1 MDRADLERL
10 DRDALI
16 ARAEGV
22 GVARARILT
31 RPELVDE
38 LLLRS
43 AVNQAEKDRSRGL
56 FGRARDLLARVVERG
71 LHLPDAAE
79 RIRSISMTSL
89 PVARPSAPAALP
101 TVTLAEIYAAQGH
114 RQRAVETLERVLA
127 REPDHAP
134 ARALVARLRD
144 AAYPMPAPPL
154 PPEDEEAI
162 LREPAAATPPPRAD
176 PSDRAELGD
185 LPEESEVWRDVASSS
200 DARIGANA
208 GTADRAEPVALD
220 DAALSARCDVDEC
233 VAIPVAEAT
242 LYVYWQVR
250 ERSFES
256 LRAERPAGVVSIRSI
271 VITPTW
277 DGPRSA
283 VRDYDVNATFG
294 DFFIPDVPGG
304 AVARVAVGLRD
315 GEVFV
320 PVAHS
325 PALEIPEGATYPLL
339 ATSLVR
345 WTPAG
350 VHPVAAHDRDSSS
363 IERAVARVRRNAA
376 AEERVRRAPEI
387 DRGNSERW
395 AETPSSSAASPQT
408 TSNG

>member
-43 AVNQAEKDRSRGL
+43 AANQAEKERSRGL

-71 LHLPDAAE
+71 LHLPDAAD
-79 RIRSISMTSL
+79 RIRSISMISL

-154 PPEDEEAI
+154 PPEDDEA
-162 LREPAAATPPPRAD
+162 LRGEPAAATPLPQAD
-176 PSDRAELGD
+176 D
-185 LPEESEVWRDVASSS
+185 
-200 DARIGANA
+200 DAR
-208 GTADRAEPVALD
+208 TADRVASEPTVALD
-220 DAALSARCDVDEC
+220 DAAWSARSDVDEC
-233 VAIPVAEAT
+233 VAIPVAATT

-256 LRAERPAGVVSIRSI
+256 LRAEKPAGVVSLRAI

-283 VRDYDVNATFG
+283 VRDYDVKATSG

-304 AVARVAVGLRD
+304 GVARVAVGLRD
-315 GEVFV
+315 DEGFV

-339 ATSLVR
+339 STSLVR
-345 WTPAG
+345 RTAAG
-350 VHPVAAHDRDSSS
+350 VLPVSAHDRDSPS

-376 AEERVRRAPEI
+376 AAERVHRPLEI
-387 DRGNSERW
+387 DRGSGERW
-395 AETPSSSAASPQT
+395 AETPIFSPASPQT